1 MVRYNIKPNK
11 YDWRLIV
18 ALDLVPLRAGNF
30 QATPTK
36 QDLGTAE
43 GFFSKIL
50 DEHPILITLY
60 MRAPRGCCH
69 KASVI
74 HFTRKKQFRL

>member
-1 MVRYNIKPNK
+1 MVPYNIKPNK
-11 YDWRLIV
+11 YDWRLSV

-50 DEHPILITLY
+50 DEHPHTYYIVY
-60 MRAPRGCCH
+60 ESAPRLL
-69 KASVI
+69 S
-74 HFTRKKQFRL
+74 